1 MKRKMACLQ
10 TSNGYIVLMLVV
22 FIIVSLSAVILG
34 TIFSQKD
41 KPNDYNI
48 EIILG
53 LDVAILVLAF
63 ITFFYMLWS
72 TLSV

>member
-1 MKRKMACLQ
+1 MACLQ
-10 TSNGYIVLMLVV
+10 TTNGYIILMFVV

-48 EIILG
+48 DVILG
-53 LDVAILVLAF
+53 LDVAILALAF
-63 ITFFYMLWS
+63 ITFFYMLWT
-72 TLSV
+72 TLSL